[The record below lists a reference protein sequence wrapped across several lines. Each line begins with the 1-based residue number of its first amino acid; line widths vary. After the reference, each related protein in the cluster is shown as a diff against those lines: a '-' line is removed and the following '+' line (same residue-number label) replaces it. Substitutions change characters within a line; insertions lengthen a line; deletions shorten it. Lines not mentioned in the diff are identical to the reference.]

1 MSANC
6 LGSILRPSSEES
18 GEDVG
23 SCQIIWCPEGGDKGL
38 RFNSVCNP
46 ELLED
51 FKQEK
56 INPSSFSKDHSDSY
70 VKNKQ
75 NKDASTNP
83 TIQGEQ
89 HSNLRLESVCGL
101 QVDEILKESV
111 TCL

>member
-1 MSANC
+1 MLASVKSFGV
-6 LGSILRPSSEES
+6 LI
-18 GEDVG
+18 
-23 SCQIIWCPEGGDKGL
+23 KGL

-46 ELLED
+46 ECLED

-56 INPSSFSKDHSDSY
+56 INTSSFSKDHSDY
-70 VKNKQ
+70 VRNKQ
-75 NKDASTNP
+75 NKDTSTNP

-101 QVDEILKESV
+101 QVDEIPKESV